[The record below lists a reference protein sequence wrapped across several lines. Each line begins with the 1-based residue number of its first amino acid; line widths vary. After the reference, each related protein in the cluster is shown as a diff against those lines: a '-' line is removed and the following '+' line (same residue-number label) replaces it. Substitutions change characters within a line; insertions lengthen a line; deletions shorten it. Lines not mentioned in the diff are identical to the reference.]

1 VEAPKGLDPR
11 VSVKVERAV
20 NEAFVSG
27 YRVVMLVTTGVTLT
41 SAISA
46 ALLLEGK
53 KPEKGPRKREP

>member
-1 VEAPKGLDPR
+1 M
-11 VSVKVERAV
+11 KVERAV

-46 ALLLEGK
+46 ALLLEDK